1 MWGWG
6 VGVIVWVWGVSAGLG
21 VGVSVGFWGG
31 VKTVSISMCLSG
43 RRMHVWMLTPPPNL
57 SEGVSIG
64 KLILGRMAVIW
75 MLIVFATRLM

>member
-6 VGVIVWVWGVSAGLG
+6 CGSDCSGVESYSG
-21 VGVSVGFWGG
+21 VGVWVFLWDCWDGE
-31 VKTVSISMCLSG
+31 KTVSISMCLSG
-43 RRMHVWMLTPPPNL
+43 RRMHVWMLTPEL